1 MKNKIKLI
9 ILLIPLILVTSGCEA
24 TYKMSITSDSIEETL
39 NITEDLEK
47 TYQNAFLNEYG
58 NLNNYI
64 KCFSCLD
71 NYIKKNKAD
80 YVEKYY
86 LNKDNFARDNKNGE
100 YNISNNSYTYVMSG
114 KKKYSL
120 KNNTLIN
127 NISKD
132 SLIINDDNIIIHLDG
147 LPTDLLKDINK
158 LDVKITTTLPVI
170 SNNADSVE
178 ENTYT
183 WTYTK
188 ENSINKNLIL
198 IVEREKKDEPT
209 DQNKQ
214 SSSNNNS
221 QKKSNPTLTLL
232 IIIGVYIVIIIAVVN
247 LFNKKKKLF

>member
-100 YNISNNSYTYVMSG
+100 YNISNNSYTYTMSE
-114 KKKYSL
+114 KKNYSL

-132 SLIINDDNIIIHLDG
+132 SLIINDDNIMIHLEG
-147 LPTDLLKDINK
+147 LPTDLLKDINS

-183 WTYTK
+183 WVYTK
-188 ENSINKNLIL
+188 ENSINKNLTLTI
-198 IVEREKKDEPT
+198 EREKKDES
-209 DQNKQ
+209 DNQNKQ
-214 SSSNNNS
+214 NNNNNS

-232 IIIGVYIVIIIAVVN
+232 VIICVYIIIIIVVVN
-247 LFNKKKKLF
+247 FFNKKKKLF

>member
-100 YNISNNSYTYVMSG
+100 YNISNNSYTYTMSE
-114 KKKYSL
+114 KKNYSL

-132 SLIINDDNIIIHLDG
+132 SLIINDDNIIIHLEG
-147 LPTDLLKDINK
+147 LPTDLLKDINS

-183 WTYTK
+183 WVYTK
-188 ENSINKNLIL
+188 ENSINKNLTLTI
-198 IVEREKKDEPT
+198 EREKKDES
-209 DQNKQ
+209 DNQNKQ
-214 SSSNNNS
+214 NNNNNS

-232 IIIGVYIVIIIAVVN
+232 VIICVYIIIIIVVVN
-247 LFNKKKKLF
+247 FFNKKKKLF

>member
-1 MKNKIKLI
+1 MKNKVKLI
-9 ILLIPLILVTSGCEA
+9 ILLIPLILITSGCEA
-24 TYKMSITSDSIEETL
+24 TYKMNIASDNIEETL

-47 TYQNAFLNEYG
+47 TYKNAFLNEYG

-71 NYIKKNKAD
+71 NYIKKNKDD

-86 LNKDNFARDNKNGE
+86 LNKDNFTRDNKNGE
-100 YNISNNSYTYVMSG
+100 YNISNDLYTYTMSG
-114 KKKYSL
+114 KKNFSL
-120 KNNTLIN
+120 KNNTLVN

-147 LPTDLLKDINK
+147 LPSELLKDIGK

-188 ENSINKNLIL
+188 ENSTNKNLTL
-198 IVEREKKDEPT
+198 NVEREKKDEST

-214 SSSNNNS
+214 NSNNGNS

-232 IIIGVYIVIIIAVVN
+232 IIIGIYIAIIIAVVN
-247 LFNKKKKLF
+247 FFNKKKKLF

>member
-100 YNISNNSYTYVMSG
+100 YNISNNSYTYTMSE
-114 KKKYSL
+114 KKNYSL

-132 SLIINDDNIIIHLDG
+132 SLIINDDNIIIHLEG
-147 LPTDLLKDINK
+147 LPTDLLKDINS

-183 WTYTK
+183 WVYTK
-188 ENSINKNLIL
+188 ENSINKNLTLTI
-198 IVEREKKDEPT
+198 EREKKDES
-209 DQNKQ
+209 DNQNKQ
-214 SSSNNNS
+214 NNNNNS

-232 IIIGVYIVIIIAVVN
+232 VIICVYIIIIIAVVN
-247 LFNKKKKLF
+247 FFNKKKKLF

>member
-24 TYKMSITSDSIEETL
+24 TYKMSITSDIIEETL

-100 YNISNNSYTYVMSG
+100 YNISNNSYTYTMSE
-114 KKKYSL
+114 KKNYSL

-132 SLIINDDNIIIHLDG
+132 SLIINDDNIIIHLEG
-147 LPTDLLKDINK
+147 LPTDLLKDINS

-183 WTYTK
+183 WVYTK

-198 IVEREKKDEPT
+198 TIEREKKDES
-209 DQNKQ
+209 DNQNKQ
-214 SSSNNNS
+214 NNNNNS

-232 IIIGVYIVIIIAVVN
+232 VIICVYIIIIIVVVN
-247 LFNKKKKLF
+247 FFNKKKKLF